1 VSVSQNP
8 EKALRE
14 AAHDLNNLCSTI
26 VGFAVLAEE
35 LDPQNS
41 VIKAY
46 LTEIRHATEAVAAIA
61 RQLRGL
67 SQEPAMAVD
76 AAVVPD
82 GRARLR

>member
-1 VSVSQNP
+1 MSVSQKP
-8 EKALRE
+8 EKALLE

-26 VGFAVLAEE
+26 AGFAALAEE

-61 RQLRGL
+61 RQLRGM
-67 SQEPAMAVD
+67 SQETAT
-76 AAVVPD
+76 AAEAD
-82 GRARLR
+82 GKLGV

>member
-1 VSVSQNP
+1 VSGSQKP

-26 VGFAVLAEE
+26 MGFAALAEE

-41 VIKAY
+41 VIRAY
-46 LTEIRHATEAVAAIA
+46 LTEIRHATDAVAAIA

-67 SQEPAMAVD
+67 SQEPTMAGADPKLGV
-76 AAVVPD
+76 
-82 GRARLR
+82 